1 MDTSSAHELAGGLR
15 LCYLRK
21 WPDYEGYGFSLR
33 ENEQNYFIT
42 AVVPD
47 SPAELGGLRNDDRL
61 IEVNAVSVE
70 NRSYQEIM
78 WRISKEPDQV
88 DLLVIDHET
97 DEAFASRQQKPSG
110 QADGVLR
117 RWTPARRPRLTF
129 MKTKKQTSKVEA
141 AGTGGFV
148 IPHAIE
154 SANDAEHDKAI
165 SEEDLVV
172 KEGVG
177 QKSLAT
183 TSSCHPVHVPELRQ
197 SHSYAEKGQHQQQ
210 RILVHQRRVIGN
222 HVTYC
227 SFSNCLN
234 ETKNRL
240 ESPVQ
245 LPCNDTDNYRE
256 AHMCFTILNITCTN
270 LQESAD
276 GLRLCHLSKW
286 PNFEGYGFA
295 LKAERLR
302 DGQFVAH
309 VDLGSPAHLGGL
321 RKRDRIVEVNG
332 ESVEGASYRDV
343 VNRIKLDPGKVAL
356 LVIDRETDEAFA
368 HQNRTPNSRDDCV
381 VECRTPPVQPPPYAT
396 ASGSRHPV
404 PLDPGKVALLVI
416 DRETDEAFAHQNRTP
431 NSRDDC
437 VVEYRTP
444 PVQPPPYATASGSRH
459 PVPET
464 PKTPLKSDVSTVV
477 SSDKLNDRSTTAE
490 KPQENKLINSF
501 WPPKPASQSVP
512 LLVARPMNLVAPK
525 SRQHEDED
533 DSQRDQQPK
542 HQPAKTKLHGIAS
555 KPFPSMS
562 NTNEPSSLPTPA
574 SSTFMT
580 SHHPASAELHDNS
593 SPLRSPTRS
602 ASEYFSAQKVLSSI
616 PSSTKFSPT
625 ESYTPMDSP
634 LRPMSSTANRTSSA
648 PGSVCYTLNQHC
660 DLHCPVQSWSFQLPY
675 APLEMDLQQERT
687 TTYAPGYSDFL
698 SMYSGY
704 ASSEPLNSA
713 TEMTNADQ
721 ATTERHCTED
731 AEKSCNVVGAQS
743 SSANTGVHE
752 EP

>member
-1 MDTSSAHELAGGLR
+1 MDTSSTHGSPPDCVLRPPKQSSPSTVPGTSTSGITAQLAKPPAARLCHLVRRPEYDGYGFKLIPAKQGHLPLVSAVETGSPADAAGLRSNDTVIEVNGVILDGLGHEDVVQLVKSTPNEARLLVVDDETAAWYKRRGIALRGDTLNVVRTSSKKSSRKELAGGLR

-78 WRISKEPDQV
+78 CRIGKEPDQV
-88 DLLVIDHET
+88 DLLVIDRET

-129 MKTKKQTSKVEA
+129 MKTKKQTPKLEA

-148 IPHAIE
+148 SPHAIK

-172 KEGVG
+172 KEGVA
-177 QKSLAT
+177 KSHWRPHLPAT
-183 TSSCHPVHVPELRQ
+183 QSMFLNCASPIPTPRKDNTSNSRYSSISVG
-197 SHSYAEKGQHQQQ
+197 SS
-210 RILVHQRRVIGN
+210 
-222 HVTYC
+222 
-227 SFSNCLN
+227 
-234 ETKNRL
+234 ETM
-240 ESPVQ
+240 SP
-245 LPCNDTDNYRE
+245 T
-256 AHMCFTILNITCTN
+256 
-270 LQESAD
+270 ESAD

-396 ASGSRHPV
+396 ASGS
-404 PLDPGKVALLVI
+404 K
-416 DRETDEAFAHQNRTP
+416 
-431 NSRDDC
+431 
-437 VVEYRTP
+437 
-444 PVQPPPYATASGSRH
+444 H

-501 WPPKPASQSVP
+501 WPP
-512 LLVARPMNLVAPK
+512 
-525 SRQHEDED
+525 
-533 DSQRDQQPK
+533 
-542 HQPAKTKLHGIAS
+542 
-555 KPFPSMS
+555 
-562 NTNEPSSLPTPA
+562 
-574 SSTFMT
+574 
-580 SHHPASAELHDNS
+580 
-593 SPLRSPTRS
+593 
-602 ASEYFSAQKVLSSI
+602 
-616 PSSTKFSPT
+616 
-625 ESYTPMDSP
+625 
-634 LRPMSSTANRTSSA
+634 
-648 PGSVCYTLNQHC
+648 
-660 DLHCPVQSWSFQLPY
+660 
-675 APLEMDLQQERT
+675 
-687 TTYAPGYSDFL
+687 
-698 SMYSGY
+698 
-704 ASSEPLNSA
+704 
-713 TEMTNADQ
+713 
-721 ATTERHCTED
+721 
-731 AEKSCNVVGAQS
+731 
-743 SSANTGVHE
+743 
-752 EP
+752 